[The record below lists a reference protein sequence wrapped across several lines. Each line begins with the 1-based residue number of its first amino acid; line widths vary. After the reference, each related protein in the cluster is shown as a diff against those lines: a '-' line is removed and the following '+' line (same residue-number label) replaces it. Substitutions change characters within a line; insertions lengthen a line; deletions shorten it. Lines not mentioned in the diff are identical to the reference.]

1 MLYYWKV
8 SLLLLSSF
16 LLISSSFLL
25 ISSSSLYHYYY
36 YYHYNYHYYYNI
48 NNIVDKTIFDR
59 NKVSSAITWQL
70 SYVYPRSLTDR
81 TPIKIKVNNDDNIIS
96 GPTTNLLYTREIKC
110 ILHALSTPQP
120 LSGRGYWI
128 STSWV
133 ANAKKYLEAIQL
145 PEGDNNKSTPS
156 KKAVKIRQRRGS
168 DALPPWP
175 SMNADL
181 LCKHGNLCLSKG
193 HNGKRKIIDK
203 SMWLFLRKFYP
214 SGPEFSTK
222 SVECVLCSSGYEEA
236 KATEAHKREAEIQ
249 VRKTDFLVGS
259 LKKVASRK
267 NYGLPVH
274 LLSSKVFMA
283 ALEEASST
291 VASSPPNEGGIW
303 KIEGGIGG
311 LGGGGGISISPES
324 FSPLSMSPLQT
335 FELDSNLAM
344 LLGNEKLIPDS
355 KFPLVPGLYNVLPR
369 TVLQRWRQYTK
380 DPSVKSL
387 PELDCSS
394 LLCHSHGLFVVPP
407 HLEDYLIGVRK
418 NLLGGLGNYPGI
430 IVEILSAEEY
440 DALQEILKDNSLA
453 IRFCID
459 HGEDLHWNIGLCMT
473 CAPFEYA
480 VPTRRRRSSNRLDIS
495 F

>member
-1 MLYYWKV
+1 MYPK
-8 SLLLLSSF
+8 SL
-16 LLISSSFLL
+16 IE
-25 ISSSSLYHYYY
+25 
-36 YYHYNYHYYYNI
+36 
-48 NNIVDKTIFDR
+48 
-59 NKVSSAITWQL
+59 
-70 SYVYPRSLTDR
+70 R
-81 TPIKIKVNNDDNIIS
+81 TPSKVKLDSDKDTTIIR
-96 GPTTNLLYTREIKC
+96 PTTTILYVREIKC
-110 ILHALSTPQP
+110 ILHALSSPQP

-145 PEGDNNKSTPS
+145 PVEGDGKKSTPT

-181 LCKHGNLCLSKG
+181 QCKHGNLCLSKG
-193 HNGKRKIIDK
+193 HQAGNGKKRLIDK

-214 SGPEFSTK
+214 SGPAFSTK
-222 SVECVLCSSGYEEA
+222 TTECVLCSSGYEEA
-236 KATEAHKREAEIQ
+236 KATEAYKREAEIQ
-249 VRKTDFLVGS
+249 VRKTDFLAGP
-259 LKKVASRK
+259 LKKVATRK

-283 ALEEASST
+283 ALEEASHSI
-291 VASSPPNEGGIW
+291 ACSPPNDISTW
-303 KIEGGIGG
+303 HIEGHT
-311 LGGGGGISISPES
+311 ISSD
-324 FSPLSMSPLQT
+324 SPLSMSPSQNY
-335 FELDSNLAM
+335 DMDAHLAM
-344 LLGNEKLIPDS
+344 LLGNEKLIAER
-355 KFPLVPGLYNVLPR
+355 KFPLVPGLYNVVPR
-369 TVLQRWRQYTK
+369 SILQRWRQYIK

-407 HLEDYLIGVRK
+407 HLEDYLVGIRK
-418 NLLGGLGNYPGI
+418 NLLGGLGSYPGV
-430 IVEILSAEEY
+430 IVEILSAEEF
-440 DALQEILKDNSLA
+440 DALQQVFKENSLG

-473 CAPFEYA
+473 CAPFEYGP
-480 VPTRRRRSSNRLDIS
+480 VLSRRRRSGSRLADIS